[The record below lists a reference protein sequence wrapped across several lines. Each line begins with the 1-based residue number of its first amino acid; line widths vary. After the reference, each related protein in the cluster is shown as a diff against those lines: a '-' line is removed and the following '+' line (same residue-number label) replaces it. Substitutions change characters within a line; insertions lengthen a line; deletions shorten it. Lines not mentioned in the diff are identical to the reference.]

1 MLAISGWW
9 KCAYREASIN
19 FMFAFSEFEW
29 GMSSE
34 RTLGGNAPG
43 FPERQSE
50 GLQQH
55 VSNECTKNLNIII
68 FQLRHSLSQWM
79 TSSLTIFTLILI
91 NKLYRFHPFHRTFL
105 IVFFVFLT
113 YCFPFILAVYV
124 INHFYTAGSSFI

>member
-19 FMFAFSEFEW
+19 FMFAFSEFDW
-29 GMSSE
+29 GMSRE
-34 RTLGGNAPG
+34 RTLGGKAPG

-55 VSNECTKNLNIII
+55 VSNECTKNLKILI
-68 FQLRHSLSQWM
+68 FSLRHSLPQLM

-91 NKLYRFHPFHRTFL
+91 NKLYRFHPFHCTFL
-105 IVFFVFLT
+105 ITLFIFFTCFFL
-113 YCFPFILAVYV
+113 F
-124 INHFYTAGSSFI
+124 